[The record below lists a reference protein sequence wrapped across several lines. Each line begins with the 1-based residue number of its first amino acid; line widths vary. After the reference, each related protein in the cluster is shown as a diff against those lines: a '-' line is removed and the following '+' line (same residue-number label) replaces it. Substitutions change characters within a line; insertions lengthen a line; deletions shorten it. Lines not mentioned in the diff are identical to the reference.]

1 MLEEN
6 LRSLLLTGAGVPP
19 RVYWLQRPQG
29 GTLPDIILTRIS
41 GIPDLHMQGPSGLIA
56 SRVQADIWA
65 ESYASAKTASRALV
79 ALLSGYKGTVGTT
92 RFQLITIDGE
102 RDLFDA
108 GSNDAQRFYRV
119 SIDLMIHHH
128 EVN

>member
-1 MLEEN
+1 MEES
-6 LRSLLLTGAGVPP
+6 LRTLLLTGPGVPP
-19 RVYWLQRPQG
+19 RVYWLQRTQG
-29 GTLPDIILTRIS
+29 GALPDIILTRIS
-41 GIPDLHMQGPSGLIA
+41 GIPDLHMQGPSGLTA

-65 ESYASAKTASRALV
+65 ESYATAKSASRALV
-79 ALLSGYKGTVGTT
+79 ALLSGYSGTVGNT

-102 RDLFDA
+102 RDSFDA